1 MYSIRFVWSQTGH
14 VCFLSTQSLPIFP
27 TSTTLLTLFLLLETF
42 SRTHGSIPSLR
53 LKSRAFYFKKAF
65 LVPHVRR
72 VLSGLRISGGWNWC
86 ISCATHWEGSHQMGH
101 QSRAGWK
108 GKAWAAEVSK
118 KGDPDPWKRE
128 VTGVPGCKYCCE
140 FGEKTSH
147 AQPLVKPNAFEC
159 LRHTN
164 RMWFQYRLKSYHK
177 NNIERVSYFLHSIT
191 LTGIKPVF
199 TQTLFRGKPNSS

>member
-1 MYSIRFVWSQTGH
+1 MFAFSQ
-14 VCFLSTQSLPIFP
+14 QSLLIFP

-65 LVPHVRR
+65 LVPQVRR

-108 GKAWAAEVSK
+108 GKAWAAEVSQ

-140 FGEKTSH
+140 FGKKNFTRSPTGKT
-147 AQPLVKPNAFEC
+147 QC
-159 LRHTN
+159 LR
-164 RMWFQYRLKSYHK
+164 MLGAYQ
-177 NNIERVSYFLHSIT
+177 
-191 LTGIKPVF
+191 
-199 TQTLFRGKPNSS
+199 